1 MSISS
6 LLTTATVSPTLFS
19 ALVDSTSIVTNTPVI
34 SMSSSRVTFSD
45 QITPTNN
52 IVSSTTIL
60 PGPRS
65 PTIVFVDPSR
75 STEILPIPSSTQIG
89 GQSSVTTAIPPTTEG
104 LIIRR
109 STQNS
114 GLIAGLVLFFIVL
127 IVLVIIFIL
136 LLIICL
142 RKRNNKE
149 TTKGKSGP
157 SANRISYY
165 IASALFCCLVS
176 VKL

>member
-19 ALVDSTSIVTNTPVI
+19 ALVDSTSIVTSTPVI

-52 IVSSTTIL
+52 ILSSTTIL
-60 PGPRS
+60 SGQRS
-65 PTIVFVDPSR
+65 PTVGFVDPSR
-75 STEILPIPSSTQIG
+75 STDILPIPSSTQIG

-104 LIIRR
+104 LKIRR

-149 TTKGKSGP
+149 TTKGKSAKGKQTVLLY
-157 SANRISYY
+157 S
-165 IASALFCCLVS
+165 
-176 VKL
+176 